1 MLLDLFPIPRRY
13 ARVPGA
19 LAVALVV
26 ALVTVYLNERTPL
39 AAGLLVAGVV
49 VLILVYVIRA
59 RQKKEWIAFFQEEN
73 RRLLEIKGADGPAAY
88 IPGQRARADKLR
100 HLELKLTAQFNLC
113 TALLANW
120 DNGEALALLRRLPPP
135 EKMPNPTLRLVYWTQ
150 LLRAHLQ
157 LGDRE
162 GADGAYAMT
171 MRTLPEVSDL
181 MKIGCLPYE
190 IHYRILSGEYELAL
204 KQLGELPRKDL
215 DEAGRDLLTA
225 YRGMALRGLGASDKA
240 AKLAQEVEGHDL
252 LPATRKLLLSG
263 AGPEQN

>member
-19 LAVALVV
+19 LAIALVV

-73 RRLLEIKGADGPAAY
+73 RRLLEIKGADGPGAY
-88 IPGQRARADKLR
+88 IPGQRAR
-100 HLELKLTAQFNLC
+100 
-113 TALLANW
+113 
-120 DNGEALALLRRLPPP
+120 LALLRRLPPP

-171 MRTLPEVSDL
+171 LRTLPEVSDL

-225 YRGMALRGLGASDKA
+225 YRSMALRGLGASDKA
-240 AKLAQEVEGHDL
+240 AKLVQKVEGHDL

>member
-73 RRLLEIKGADGPAAY
+73 RRLLEIKGADGPGAY

-100 HLELKLTAQFNLC
+100 HPELKLTAQLNLC

-120 DNGEALALLRRLPPP
+120 DNGEGWPFCAGSRRRRRCPTPPCGWSTGPNFCGPTSSSGTGRAPTAL
-135 EKMPNPTLRLVYWTQ
+135 TQ
-150 LLRAHLQ
+150 
-157 LGDRE
+157 
-162 GADGAYAMT
+162 
-171 MRTLPEVSDL
+171 
-181 MKIGCLPYE
+181 
-190 IHYRILSGEYELAL
+190 
-204 KQLGELPRKDL
+204 
-215 DEAGRDLLTA
+215 
-225 YRGMALRGLGASDKA
+225 
-240 AKLAQEVEGHDL
+240 
-252 LPATRKLLLSG
+252 
-263 AGPEQN
+263 